1 MNKKLVL
8 PLLILVVVIVGAL
21 LLRPP
26 TPKSPGPLEPA
37 ATDTVTTTE
46 PATEP
51 APPAEA
57 TPPDPTVPGA
67 LPPGVPMPQ
76 PPASAPGDRFARP
89 DLTNNPDPDLA
100 IAQSDSENVGLM
112 LRDFRGVEGEN
123 PTGSNAEIMKAIMG
137 GNKKGARLGP
147 PTGMALNEGGELV
160 DRWGTAYFFHQ
171 LSGTEME
178 VRSAGPDRKLY
189 TNDDIV
195 AK

>member
-1 MNKKLVL
+1 MNKKFLL

-26 TPKSPGPLEPA
+26 APKSTDSGAPAPTETATTPEPA
-37 ATDTVTTTE
+37 A
-46 PATEP
+46 EP
-51 APPAEA
+51 APTVES
-57 TPPDPTVPGA
+57 TPPDPTMPGA

-76 PPASAPGDRFARP
+76 PPPSAPGDRFARP
-89 DLTNNPDPDLA
+89 DLSNVPDPDLA
-100 IAQSDSENVGLM
+100 IAQTDSENIGLM

-147 PTGMALNEGGELV
+147 PTGMALNEHGELV
-160 DRWGTAYFFHQ
+160 DRWGSPFFFHQ
-171 LSGTEME
+171 LSGNEME

-189 TNDDIV
+189 TNDDLV
-195 AK
+195 TK